1 MFFPGVRYFL
11 WLCLSDDPRAEE
23 LFHQACLVML
33 GLVVLTVLFIL
44 FLKYRQ
50 RKSDEVAKEIMA
62 NCKRTEDYIDRFDSI
77 IE

>member
-11 WLCLSDDPRAEE
+11 WLCLSDDPRAEQ
-23 LFHQACLVML
+23 LFHQACLIML

-50 RKSDEVAKEIMA
+50 RKV
-62 NCKRTEDYIDRFDSI
+62 
-77 IE
+77 